1 MSTLAP
7 YPVRVEGHLE
17 TPSRGLWLVKWL
29 LLLPHYI
36 LLCLL
41 WVAMIVSGVA
51 AFFTVLFTGRYPRSL
66 FDFNLGALR
75 WTWRVAFYAYG
86 ANGTDRYPPFTL
98 ADVADYPA
106 RLEIAYPDTQRRGL
120 PLLGWWF
127 AGIPHYIVAGVFAGG
142 GALGVWH
149 WGGLIDLIVLCAAV
163 VLLFTGSYP
172 RQLFDFVLGLNRW
185 AIRVVAYAAV
195 MTPEYPPF
203 RVDLGEE
210 EPGGLTIPY
219 TASARPAGGGRVAAG
234 VFGGLAALLAVACLV
249 GGGVSVALDQT
260 QRDSAGYLMT
270 GWEPQSTMTYAL
282 VSTSYR
288 GGASGDV
295 LVARDMLGIVRVS
308 ARSDTPVFVGIAR
321 ARDVFAYLG
330 SVNHEVGSGVDL
342 SSSAFTRVAGGRPTA
357 APGSL
362 SIWDAKAAGS
372 GDVSLT
378 WKPRAGNWRVVLM
391 NADASPGV
399 QAQMRVGARLP
410 HLLWIG
416 IGLLGGAA
424 LFGLLTAGLIYIA
437 ARPERRN
444 T

>member
-1 MSTLAP
+1 
-7 YPVRVEGHLE
+7 VEGHLE

-41 WVAMIVSGVA
+41 WVAMMVSSIA
-51 AFFTVLFTGRYPRSL
+51 AFVAVLFTGRYPRRL
-66 FDFNLGALR
+66 FDFNLGVLR

-98 ADVADYPA
+98 DDVVDYPA
-106 RLEIAYPDTQRRGL
+106 RLEIPYPETQRRGL
-120 PLLGWWF
+120 PLIGWWL

-142 GALGVWH
+142 GALGVWR
-149 WGGLIDLIVLCAAV
+149 WGGLIDLIVLCAVV

-185 AIRVVAYAAV
+185 AIRVVAYATV

-219 TASARPAGGGRVAAG
+219 AASARRAGGGRVAAG
-234 VFGGLAALLAVACLV
+234 VLGGLAALLAVACLV
-249 GGGVSVALDQT
+249 GGGVSVVLDQT

-270 GWEPQSTMTYAL
+270 GWQAQSTMTYAL
-282 VSTSYR
+282 VSKSYR

-295 LVARDMLGIVRVS
+295 LVNRDLLGTVRVS
-308 ARSDTPVFVGIAR
+308 ARSDTPVFLGIAR
-321 ARDVFAYLG
+321 ARDVWAYLRG
-330 SVNHEVGSGVDL
+330 VNRDVGPGIDTR
-342 SSSAFTRVAGGRPTA
+342 SSAYTQIAGGAPAA

-362 SIWDAKAAGS
+362 SIWAAKAVGAGEL
-372 GDVSLT
+372 DVS
-378 WKPRAGNWRVVLM
+378 WKPQTGNWRVVLM
-391 NADASPGV
+391 NADASAGV
-399 QAQMRVGARLP
+399 NAQMRIGAQLP

-424 LFGLLTAGLIYIA
+424 ALALLTAGLIYTA
-437 ARPERRN
+437 ARPETRRDA
-444 T
+444 